1 MSGAWRALILLLA
14 PAGAWGAELVPV
26 LRLDF
31 YGGQFFFERQ
41 APSISASGDWLVSPA
56 VRFSDGDILIPT
68 VSGSYRRSRD
78 VHEYLGGGFIT
89 DETLSNTAGVKWV
102 HHLDEAYAVKP
113 AFSYKNEL
121 VSETADEKLGNGLFD
136 HHKVSAG
143 LEIERQGEFLRSMR
157 HAFHAFGVRYYNFKA
172 LTAGQFGAE
181 VQSGENVLDFNS
193 FDYSGAAVLAPW
205 EKTLINASWTGSYR
219 EFLDQKIVTR
229 SGTYSEANR
238 KDLFV
243 AFTAGVER
251 LLPGLGSDWYSF
263 EPSGGFTVGWDQ
275 LGSNQD
281 HYDAPRLRY
290 DADYYDYKEVQ
301 AGVFLKAL
309 IGRKLAVSGNY
320 DYTHRIYKTRAARN
334 TEGLEL
340 PERAFDNT
348 HVFSY
353 EFSRPVWRG
362 FSVKARGGYRISSS
376 NDKYERAYRSNF
388 HAAHYYI
395 GVGWAY

>member
-1 MSGAWRALILLLA
+1 MRLLPALLALLA
-14 PAGAWGAELVPV
+14 PAAVTAAEVLPV

-41 APSISASGDWLVSPA
+41 APSISASGDWLFSPA
-56 VRFSDGDILIPT
+56 LRFSDGDLLIPS

-78 VHEYLGGGFIT
+78 IHEYLGGGFIT
-89 DETLSNTAGVKWV
+89 DETLNNTAALKWV
-102 HHLDEAYAVKP
+102 HYLDEAYAVKP

-136 HHKVSAG
+136 HHKISGG

-172 LTAGQFGAE
+172 LTAGQFGTE

-193 FDYSGAAVLAPW
+193 FDYTCAAQLVPW
-205 EKTLINASWTGSYR
+205 EKTTVNVTGTGSYR

-229 SGTYSEANR
+229 AGTYSEANR
-238 KDLFV
+238 KDLFA
-243 AFTAGVER
+243 AFSAGVER
-251 LLPGLGSDWYSF
+251 LLPGLGSGWYSF

-290 DADYYDYKEVQ
+290 DADFYDYKEVQ
-301 AGVFLKAL
+301 VGLFLKAL
-309 IGRKLAVSGNY
+309 IGGKLTVSGQY
-320 DYTHRIYKTRAARN
+320 DYTRRFYKTRAARN
-334 TEGLEL
+334 TEGVEMAD
-340 PERAFDNT
+340 RAFNNT
-348 HVFSY
+348 HVFTY
-353 EFSRPVWRG
+353 EFSRPIARG
-362 FSVKARGGYRISSS
+362 FSIKARGGYRVESS
-376 NDKYERAYRSNF
+376 NDKYERTYRSNF
-388 HAAHYYI
+388 HAAHYFL
-395 GVGWAY
+395 GAGWAY

>member
-1 MSGAWRALILLLA
+1 MRLLPALLALLA
-14 PAGAWGAELVPV
+14 PAAVTAAEVLPV

-41 APSISASGDWLVSPA
+41 APSISASGDWLFSPA
-56 VRFSDGDILIPT
+56 LRFSDGDLLIPS

-78 VHEYLGGGFIT
+78 IHEYLGGGFIT
-89 DETLSNTAGVKWV
+89 DETLNNTAALKWV
-102 HHLDEAYAVKP
+102 HYLDEAYAVKP

-136 HHKVSAG
+136 HHKISGG

-172 LTAGQFGAE
+172 LTAGQFGTE

-193 FDYSGAAVLAPW
+193 FDYTCAAQLVPW
-205 EKTLINASWTGSYR
+205 EKTTVNVTGTGSYR

-229 SGTYSEANR
+229 AGTYSEANR
-238 KDLFV
+238 KVLFA
-243 AFTAGVER
+243 AFSAGVER
-251 LLPGLGSDWYSF
+251 LLPGLGSGWYSF

-290 DADYYDYKEVQ
+290 DADFYDYKEVQ
-301 AGVFLKAL
+301 VGLFLKAL
-309 IGRKLAVSGNY
+309 IGGKLTVSGQY
-320 DYTHRIYKTRAARN
+320 DYTRRFYKTRAARN
-334 TEGLEL
+334 TEGVEMAD
-340 PERAFDNT
+340 RAFNNT
-348 HVFSY
+348 HVFTY
-353 EFSRPVWRG
+353 EFSRPIARG
-362 FSVKARGGYRISSS
+362 FSIKARGGYRVESS
-376 NDKYERAYRSNF
+376 NDKYERTYRSNF
-388 HAAHYYI
+388 HAAHYFL
-395 GVGWAY
+395 GAGWAY